1 MPNPA
6 IHSVPFIQLLNT
18 HQNRLYGYL
27 YSLVLDFDDA
37 EDLYQEVAT
46 LLWQKFDQYEPNTDF
61 GRWSI
66 RVAHLTVKNFI
77 RRRRRSRVVYS
88 DAVLDQLMESQAI
101 VESPV
106 MVERTEA
113 LAQCMQG
120 LTDADR
126 GLVETCYSGDFKIR
140 EVARRDGRTPDAV
153 YSALYRIRKAL
164 LKCIEHK
171 VRREVVL

>member
-1 MPNPA
+1 MPNSPSRSTA
-6 IHSVPFIQLLNT
+6 FIQLLNA

-27 YSLVLDFDDA
+27 YSLVLNFDDA

-46 LLWQKFDQYEPNTDF
+46 LLWQKFDLYEPNTDF
-61 GRWSI
+61 GRWAI
-66 RVAHLTVKNFI
+66 RVAHFKVKNFM
-77 RRRRRSRVVYS
+77 RRRGRMMYS
-88 DAVLDQLMESQAI
+88 DEVLDQVMETQAA

-106 MVERTEA
+106 AVARTEA
-113 LAQCMQG
+113 LARCMEG
-120 LTDADR
+120 LSESDR
-126 GLVETCYSGDFKIR
+126 ELVQTCYGGDFKIR
-140 EVARRDGRTPDAV
+140 EVARRDGRSPDAI

>member
-6 IHSVPFIQLLNT
+6 RHSVPFIQLLNT

-27 YSLVLDFDDA
+27 YSLVLNFDDA
-37 EDLYQEVAT
+37 EDLYQEVAA

-88 DAVLDQLMESQAI
+88 DAVLDQVMESQAI
-101 VESPV
+101 VETPV

-113 LAQCMQG
+113 LARC
-120 LTDADR
+120 LERLSESDR
-126 GLVETCYSGDFKIR
+126 VLVQTCYGGDFKIR
-140 EVARRDGRTPDAV
+140 EVARHDGRSPEAV
-153 YSALYRIRKAL
+153 YSALYRVRKAL

-171 VRREVVL
+171 VRREIVL